1 MQINIHQADSR
12 GTADLDWL
20 YSRHTYSFSSYQ
32 DAERMGFGKLRVI
45 NDDIVQPSMG
55 FGTHPHENMEIVSIP
70 LRGSLRHKD
79 SIGNEHII
87 PSGEIQI
94 MSAGT
99 GIHHSE
105 YNNSDT
111 DEVNFLQIWV
121 LPKLQNITPRYD
133 QKRFDSSKRKN
144 KVQLVVSPSGNEDS
158 ITINQDAYFSLADLD
173 DGHSLTYQMNIV
185 NNGLYVFVISGA
197 VTIGDSVLEQR
208 DGAEISDVTAVSLIA
223 NNVAQVLFIEVP
235 LSRA

>member
-1 MQINIHQADSR
+1 
-12 GTADLDWL
+12 
-20 YSRHTYSFSSYQ
+20 
-32 DAERMGFGKLRVI
+32 MGFGKLRVI

-70 LRGSLRHKD
+70 LRGSLQHKD

-99 GIHHSE
+99 GIQHSE

-121 LPKLQNITPRYD
+121 IPKLQNITPRYD

-173 DGHSLTYQMNIV
+173 DGHSLTYQMNMV
-185 NNGLYVFVISGA
+185 NNGLYVFVISGV
-197 VTIGDSVLEQR
+197 VTIGDSVLQQR

-235 LSRA
+235 FSRA

>member
-1 MQINIHQADSR
+1 
-12 GTADLDWL
+12 
-20 YSRHTYSFSSYQ
+20 
-32 DAERMGFGKLRVI
+32 MGFGKLRVI

-70 LRGSLRHKD
+70 LRGSLQHKD

-99 GIHHSE
+99 GIQHSE

-173 DGHSLTYQMNIV
+173 DGHSLTYQMNMV
-185 NNGLYVFVISGA
+185 NNGLYVFVISGV
-197 VTIGDSVLEQR
+197 VTIGDSVLQQR

-235 LSRA
+235 FSRA